1 MSLSEGKPVLYAAD
15 VSPLADGTLY
25 AAAYSLASTR
35 RREKTDRF
43 RFEKDRRLCL
53 GVELL
58 LRHGLREAG
67 LTQLSEEICTGEQ
80 GKPFF
85 PDGRIRFSFSHSGT
99 WALCALGA
107 FELGCDLEEIRP
119 VDLKLGRR
127 FHPLEY
133 ADILSGDTEA
143 ERLEMFYR
151 CWTLKESFMK
161 ATGLG
166 MALPLDGFLIRRDGE
181 ITVNQ
186 TVDERAY
193 SFREFEE
200 IPGFCCALCGAGDC
214 SGAELHIV
222 NIVDLLESEVRG

>member
-1 MSLSEGKPVLYAAD
+1 MVQSIRKPVLYAAD
-15 VSPLADGTLY
+15 VSPLADKVLY
-25 AAAYSLASTR
+25 ASAYRLASSL
-35 RREKTDRF
+35 RREKADRF
-43 RFEKDRRLCL
+43 RFDKDKRLCL
-53 GVELL
+53 GAGLL
-58 LRHGLREAG
+58 LRYGLRAAG
-67 LTQLSEEICTGEQ
+67 LAPAAEEIRTGEH

-85 PDGRIRFSFSHSGT
+85 PDGRIRFSLSHSGD

-119 VDLKLGRR
+119 IDLKLGQR

-133 ADILSGDTEA
+133 TDILSGDTEE
-143 ERLEMFYR
+143 ERLKLFYR

-166 MALPLDGFLIRRDGE
+166 MALPLDGFLIRRDGG

-186 TVDERAY
+186 TVDERTY
-193 SFREFEE
+193 SFREFED

-214 SGAELHIV
+214 SGAELQIV
-222 NIVDLLESEVRG
+222 SVIDLLESEVRG